1 MVRNEYGKTGT
12 RFLIFLVVVAL
23 AVWVLFSLLP
33 TWFKAMQL
41 KDHLKNLASY
51 SGSWPFIQDDVMAD
65 SMTRAAKDSGIPGLE
80 KELTKNYF
88 LSKIQRTQGSFRVK
102 VHFERDS
109 ELLGTGYK
117 IKHWVYDWDID
128 QHSVGP

>member
-1 MVRNEYGKTGT
+1 MRNEHGKAG
-12 RFLIFLVVVAL
+12 RRLLIFVVIVGL
-23 AVWVLFSLLP
+23 AVWVFFSLMP

-41 KDHLKNLASY
+41 KDHIKNLASY

-65 SMTRAAKDSGIPGLE
+65 SMARAAKDAGIPGLE

-88 LSKIQRTQGSFRVK
+88 LSKIQRKQGAFRVK
-102 VHFERDS
+102 VHFERDA

-117 IKHWVYDWDID
+117 IKHFVYDWDID
-128 QHSVGP
+128 QLSVGP